1 MLFIDAETGQAISWL
16 KFDLAKNKITAN
28 ASLHEYSHNNSRNV
42 EVKITIVP
50 KIKFRSEVDG
60 FKMWV

>member
-1 MLFIDAETGQAISWL
+1 MFIDAETGQAISWL
-16 KFDLAKNKITAN
+16 KFDLAKNEITAN
-28 ASLHEYSHNNSRNV
+28 ASLHEYANNNSRNV

-50 KIKFRSEVDG
+50 KIQFRSEVDG